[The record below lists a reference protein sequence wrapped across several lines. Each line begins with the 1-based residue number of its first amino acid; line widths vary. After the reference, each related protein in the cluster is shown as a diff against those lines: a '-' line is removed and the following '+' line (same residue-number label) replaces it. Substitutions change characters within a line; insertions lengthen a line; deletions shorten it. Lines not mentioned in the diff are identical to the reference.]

1 MSDQI
6 NTSDLESPLR
16 SLRKRKSIDYS
27 EQNLASRSRRNS
39 ASKASTAPDLEFIT
53 EREESDFEIDENE
66 DTFAPS
72 SVLNEAQDAVG
83 KELFGF
89 QTPKKS
95 GGMALKVAEEM
106 KRTPLSEKNAPTS
119 SSKVTPGK
127 RVTPQKSSSNPST
140 PIRGILKTPTSA
152 KRGQS
157 RLNPETPLSSRK
169 RVKKTL
175 IKISENDITHNYSDS
190 DSDDGTQEEDSDEDD
205 KPIMKGPPAT
215 PRTPARK
222 GRRPKPN
229 RDLDQHNMAESY
241 FSAQSQPVLTSDR
254 TLAKLKTPRLSDMEV
269 NNLLKS
275 SKQKYDHEI
284 RELMRDHFVQFPRW
298 MSLLHRGYSI
308 VCYGLGSKKSLLH
321 NFHEEYLLE
330 KDTVVV
336 NGFFPSLTI
345 KQILSTIS
353 EDILEIDGTF
363 TSTSEHI
370 DEITANLTSDLYL
383 LVHNID
389 GPMLRSSKVQ
399 TALASLVSHPRVHL
413 ICSIDHINAPLIWDQ
428 YCLSKLN
435 LIWFDTTTF
444 LPYLAEAGDASTL
457 MVRKTGQ
464 SALSS
469 LSSVWASLTPNA
481 KKIYVIIIKYQ
492 LETADE
498 ADNYQGLAFMELYRK
513 CRAEFLVASD
523 LALRAQLTEFRDHKL
538 IKSKKGADGGEYLTI
553 PLDKPTLN
561 AFLENVQEK

>member
-1 MSDQI
+1 
-6 NTSDLESPLR
+6 
-16 SLRKRKSIDYS
+16 
-27 EQNLASRSRRNS
+27 LASRSRRNS

>member
-1 MSDQI
+1 
-6 NTSDLESPLR
+6 
-16 SLRKRKSIDYS
+16 
-27 EQNLASRSRRNS
+27 
-39 ASKASTAPDLEFIT
+39 
-53 EREESDFEIDENE
+53 
-66 DTFAPS
+66 
-72 SVLNEAQDAVG
+72 
-83 KELFGF
+83 
-89 QTPKKS
+89 
-95 GGMALKVAEEM
+95 
-106 KRTPLSEKNAPTS
+106 
-119 SSKVTPGK
+119 
-127 RVTPQKSSSNPST
+127 
-140 PIRGILKTPTSA
+140 
-152 KRGQS
+152 
-157 RLNPETPLSSRK
+157 
-169 RVKKTL
+169 
-175 IKISENDITHNYSDS
+175 
-190 DSDDGTQEEDSDEDD
+190 
-205 KPIMKGPPAT
+205 
-215 PRTPARK
+215 
-222 GRRPKPN
+222 
-229 RDLDQHNMAESY
+229 
-241 FSAQSQPVLTSDR
+241 
-254 TLAKLKTPRLSDMEV
+254 
-269 NNLLKS
+269 
-275 SKQKYDHEI
+275 
-284 RELMRDHFVQFPRW
+284 MRDHFVQFPRW

-308 VCYGLGSKKSLLH
+308 LCYGLGSKKSLLH

-399 TALASLVSHPRVHL
+399 TALASLVSHPKVHL

-481 KKIYVIIIKYQ
+481 KKIYVIIIK
-492 LETADE
+492 
-498 ADNYQGLAFMELYRK
+498 
-513 CRAEFLVASD
+513 
-523 LALRAQLTEFRDHKL
+523 
-538 IKSKKGADGGEYLTI
+538 
-553 PLDKPTLN
+553 
-561 AFLENVQEK
+561 